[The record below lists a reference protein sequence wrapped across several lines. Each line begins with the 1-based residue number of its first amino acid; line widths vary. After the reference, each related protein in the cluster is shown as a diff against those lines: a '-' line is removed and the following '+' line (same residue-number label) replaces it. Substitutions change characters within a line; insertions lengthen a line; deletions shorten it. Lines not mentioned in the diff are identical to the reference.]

1 MSRLNRHALTT
12 AAAFFALCATV
23 VACGPGGSVSRS
35 SSYAQPRYTPSYQTT
50 YATTKTTPVA
60 PVITQIPNTVV
71 PVTPA
76 VPQARISVVTAD
88 ATPATPVARIQ
99 LAPATP
105 EPQAK
110 VEEVAKTE
118 PKPETKIEPQVEPK
132 KEEVAKSA
140 VPLGDDPAKM
150 LAGLLPATDEP
161 SKIPDTLKGLV
172 GPWMAVSRQGNGE
185 LSTVE
190 LLLND
195 NGWAKLTVPGAD
207 GKPATSNRKIEFQDN
222 ELKLTGGDADV
233 LLGKL
238 VEFDSRQMVLERQG
252 GQVTFVRP

>member
-1 MSRLNRHALTT
+1 MTHSTRLALTST
-12 AAAFFALCATV
+12 ASFFALCVTAA
-23 VACGPGGSVSRS
+23 ACGPGGGSRPNP
-35 SSYAQPRYTPSYQTT
+35 YVQPRYSSPYQTP
-50 YATTKTTPVA
+50 YATTTSPVS
-60 PVITQIPNTVV
+60 PLLTQQLQK

-76 VPQARISVVTAD
+76 VPKAHISVVSTETTSGASNS
-88 ATPATPVARIQ
+88 PVGRIQ
-99 LAPATP
+99 LASATT
-105 EPQAK
+105 EPKTKA
-110 VEEVAKTE
+110 EEVAK
-118 PKPETKIEPQVEPK
+118 PEAKVEPK
-132 KEEVAKSA
+132 TGDLAKTPA
-140 VPLGDDPAKM
+140 AEGADPAKM
-150 LAGLLPATDEP
+150 LEGLMP
-161 SKIPDTLKGLV
+161 SKDETSKIADSLKSLV
-172 GPWMAVSRQGNGE
+172 GPWMAVSRQGDGE

-207 GKPATSNRKIEFQDN
+207 GKPSTSTRKIEFENN